1 MGCADEDDAG
11 RSLVTSLVAERVAVE
26 HVTRDHAAA
35 TGSVILLRN
44 EVGEKQVIVVP
55 SANAALTLDAVEAAA
70 QLLAAALVV
79 LVQFE
84 IPLSVVLQDADELL
98 HARQSHVELVGKIGD
113 RSVRTI
119 AIRASP
125 R

>member
-1 MGCADEDDAG
+1 M
-11 RSLVTSLVAERVAVE
+11 TSLVAERVAVE

-119 AIRASP
+119 AIRASH